1 MTIQIASMNISAE
14 TVNDRIIK
22 HFIVY
27 SHDTHNNRVNILLHS
42 EVKKKKIIFGEH
54 ISHMIIILLITG
66 ADCLHV
72 FLNKRA
78 FLLT

>member
-1 MTIQIASMNISAE
+1 MTNQIASMNISAE

-42 EVKKKKIIFGEH
+42 EVKKAN
-54 ISHMIIILLITG
+54 LYLVNT
-66 ADCLHV
+66 
-72 FLNKRA
+72 FL
-78 FLLT
+78 T